1 MSSLQP
7 PDPAKPT
14 PLPRGWLKPEAA
26 RGLLNEVLDAPED
39 PPAMTIWV
47 PLGCAAVAEMF
58 PRYEIFRML
67 GRGGMGAVYEGRDRE
82 LKRKVAIK
90 LLPPELA
97 SQPGFSERFRR
108 EARTL
113 ALMEHPHIVRIHDAG
128 ASPNGHLFF
137 VMEFVSGIDLREL
150 LTRGRSTHG
159 DPLTKVRILDILCQV
174 CAALSYAH
182 AQGIVH
188 RDIKP
193 ANVLIYEAGLVKLAD
208 FGLARPMDQPEE
220 SSGTVSKRENSDHL
234 KFITRTGQ
242 VMGTREYMAPEIL
255 DGKPSDHRADIFAV
269 GSLLFEML
277 TGHPPKLGEARLPMQ
292 DERLQAIVQRAL
304 LADPEKRFSSAWE
317 MSRALKRCIHRKP
330 RILHRKTAA
339 LLAIG
344 GILTSLITTNDRHL
358 KAPPRRPLPGG
369 LFYYEPFAYAPE
381 PDALVKHGGFE
392 PTSRYT
398 TDKADIIAGSLSYT
412 DDVGNR
418 LVTKGN
424 STELDAGLKGQTV
437 SVMAPVSF
445 TSSQPVDEVWIS
457 FLGRQTT
464 GTTANFFN
472 LCLWAPDHTI
482 LPLDK
487 NGDPD
492 EILAIGLPTQS
503 PRQVWQIWDRGTG
516 APQSISAVSPF
527 PTTATS
533 FVVVRLSINVAPG
546 HLERATLWINP
557 RLGTAPPEAEGFS
570 YLSKESDLESIDQI
584 KRLRLGAGRK
594 APNSPA
600 SGFVVDEIRLGPTWT
615 SVMPCIRAKSRP

>member
-1 MSSLQP
+1 MSSLYP

-39 PPAMTIWV
+39 LPAMTIWV
-47 PLGCAAVAEMF
+47 PLGCASVAEMF

-113 ALMEHPHIVRIHDAG
+113 ALMEHLHIVRIHDTG

-137 VMEFVSGIDLREL
+137 VMEFVSGTDLREL

-159 DPLTKVRILDILCQV
+159 DPLTKDRILDILCQV

-193 ANVLIYEAGLVKLAD
+193 ANVLINEAGLVKLAD

-220 SSGTVSKRENSDHL
+220 SFGTVSKRENSDHL
-234 KFITRTGQ
+234 NFITRTGQ

-317 MSRALKRCIHRKP
+317 MSQALKRCLHRKP
-330 RILHRKTAA
+330 RILHRKSAA
-339 LLAIG
+339 LLALG
-344 GILTSLITTNDRHL
+344 GILTALISTNDSHL
-358 KAPPRRPLPGG
+358 KTPPRKIIPGA
-369 LFYYEPFAYAPE
+369 LFYYEPFAYPAE
-381 PDALVKHGGFE
+381 TDALIKQGGFQSAGKY
-392 PTSRYT
+392 TSNRV
-398 TDKADIIAGSLSYT
+398 DIIQGSLSYM
-412 DDVGNR
+412 DAAGNR
-418 LVTKGN
+418 LVTSGN
-424 STELDAGLKGQTV
+424 STQLHAGEKRQTV
-437 SVMAPVSF
+437 SVMAPVSL
-445 TSSQPVDEVWIS
+445 PGAPDGELWIS
-457 FLGRQTT
+457 FIGRQTA
-464 GTTANFFN
+464 GTNANFFN
-472 LCLWAPDHTI
+472 LCLWAPDKTFQ
-482 LPLDK
+482 PPDT
-487 NGDPD
+487 NPDPD
-492 EILAIGLPTQS
+492 EILAIGMPSQS
-503 PRQVWQIWDRGTG
+503 QGQFWQIWDRGTG
-516 APQSISAVSPF
+516 APKSMSALSSL
-527 PTTATS
+527 PTTTS
-533 FVVVRLSINVAPG
+533 TFVVVRLRINVNQSTS
-546 HLERATLWINP
+546 ERATLWLNP
-557 RLGTAPPEAEGFS
+557 HLGMAPPETAGVS
-570 YLSKESDLESIDQI
+570 YLTKESDLQSLDQI
-584 KRLRLGAGRK
+584 KRVRLGAGYK
-594 APNSPA
+594 SPPSPA
-600 SGFVVDEIRLGPTWT
+600 SGFALDEIRLGPTWS
-615 SVMPCIRAKSRP
+615 SVMPHRLRKPRP

>member
-1 MSSLQP
+1 MSSVHP

-39 PPAMTIWV
+39 PPVMTVWV

-113 ALMEHPHIVRIHDAG
+113 ALMEHPHIVRIHDTG
-128 ASPNGHLFF
+128 TSPNGHLFF
-137 VMEFVSGIDLREL
+137 VMEFVSGTDLREL
-150 LTRGRSTHG
+150 LTRGQSPHG
-159 DPLTKVRILDILCQV
+159 DPLTKDRILDILCQV

-193 ANVLIYEAGLVKLAD
+193 ANVLINETGLVKLAD

-220 SSGTVSKRENSDHL
+220 SSAVVSKRENSDHL
-234 KFITRTGQ
+234 NFITRTGQ

-277 TGHPPKLGEARLPMQ
+277 TGHPPKLGETRPPTA

-304 LADPEKRFSSAWE
+304 LADPEKRYSSAWE
-317 MSRALKRCIHRKP
+317 MSQALKRCTHRKP

-339 LLAIG
+339 LLALG
-344 GILTSLITTNDRHL
+344 GILTALLHTNDRHL
-358 KAPPRRPLPGG
+358 KAPPRRSLTGG
-369 LFYYEPFAYAPE
+369 LFFHEPFAYPPE
-381 PDALVKHGGFE
+381 TDALAKHGGFHA
-392 PTSRYT
+392 TGRYT
-398 TDKADIIAGSLSYT
+398 SDKADIIPGSLSYT
-412 DDVGNR
+412 DTAGNR
-418 LVTKGN
+418 LVTHGN
-424 STELDAGLKGQTV
+424 SASLDAGSKGQTV
-437 SVMAPVSF
+437 SLMTPVALPMAPD
-445 TSSQPVDEVWIS
+445 TEIWIS
-457 FLGRQTT
+457 FIGRQTA
-464 GTTANFFN
+464 GSNANFFN
-472 LCLWAPDHTI
+472 LCLWAPDNTI
-482 LPLDK
+482 QPAD
-487 NGDPD
+487 NNTDPD
-492 EILAIGLPTQS
+492 EILAIGLPTKS

-516 APQSISAVSPF
+516 IPQSMSAVTSF
-527 PTTATS
+527 PTTSAS
-533 FVVVRLSINVAPG
+533 FVVVRLSANVAPG
-546 HLERATLWINP
+546 NLERATLWINP
-557 RLGTAPPEAEGFS
+557 RLGMTPPEAAGFS
-570 YLSKESDLESIDQI
+570 YLSKDSDLESIDQI
-584 KRLRLGAGRK
+584 KRIRLGVGRK
-594 APNSPA
+594 SPNSPA
-600 SGFVVDEIRLGPTWT
+600 SGFVVDEIRLGPTWG
-615 SVMPCIRAKSRP
+615 SVMPYLRAGARP

>member
-1 MSSLQP
+1 MSSVHRP
-7 PDPAKPT
+7 EPAKPT

-26 RGLLNEVLDAPED
+26 RGLLNEVLDAPDD
-39 PPAMTIWV
+39 PPVMTIWA

-137 VMEFVSGIDLREL
+137 VMEFVSGTDLREL
-150 LTRGRSTHG
+150 LTRSRSSQG
-159 DPLTKVRILDILCQV
+159 EPLAKDRILDILCQV

-193 ANVLIYEAGLVKLAD
+193 ANVLINKAGLVKLAD

-220 SSGTVSKRENSDHL
+220 PPGTAAKRENSDHL
-234 KFITRTGQ
+234 NFITRTGQ

-317 MSRALKRCIHRKP
+317 MSEALKRCLHRKP

-339 LLAIG
+339 LLALG
-344 GILTSLITTNDRHL
+344 GILTALISTNDRHL
-358 KAPPRRPLPGG
+358 KAPPRRPLYGG
-369 LFYYEPFAYAPE
+369 LYYYEPFAYTPE
-381 PDALVKHGGFE
+381 PDALVKHGGFT
-392 PTSRYT
+392 PTSRNT

-412 DDVGNR
+412 DDLGYR

-424 STELDAGLKGQTV
+424 STELDATQKGQTV
-437 SVMAPVSF
+437 SVMTPV
-445 TSSQPVDEVWIS
+445 TLPDAAAGELWIS
-457 FLGRQTT
+457 FLGRQSA

-472 LCLWAPDHTI
+472 LCLWAPDKTI
-482 LPLDK
+482 QPPDT
-487 NGDPD
+487 NPDPD
-492 EILAIGLPTQS
+492 EILAIGMPSQS
-503 PRQVWQIWDRGTG
+503 RGQVWQIWDRGTG
-516 APQSISAVSPF
+516 APLSLSAVSPF
-527 PTTATS
+527 PTTDTS
-533 FVVVRLSINVAPG
+533 FVVVRLSVNAAQG
-546 HLERATLWINP
+546 NLERATLWINP
-557 RLGTAPPEAEGFS
+557 RLATAPPEAAGFS
-570 YLSKESDLESIDQI
+570 YLSKKSDLASFDQI
-584 KRLRLGAGRK
+584 KRIRLGVGRR
-594 APNSPA
+594 AATTQA
-600 SGFVVDEIRLGPTWT
+600 SGFVVDEIRLGPTWG
-615 SVMPCIRAKSRP
+615 SVMPHLRAKSRP